1 MISEKGRKSLVL
13 FGHRIRNLR
22 ISKGLSYRQMSL
34 LCNVDH
40 ANIRRIEEG
49 LVNPTLL
56 TLEELAKGL
65 DIDIAELMNYP
76 KTSPSGL

>member
-1 MISEKGRKSLVL
+1 MISEKGRESLVL
-13 FGHRIRNLR
+13 FGAHIRNLR
-22 ISKGLSYRQMSL
+22 VSKGLSYRQMSL

-65 DIDIAELMNYP
+65 ETDMAELMNYHL
-76 KTSPSGL
+76 GAGGDL